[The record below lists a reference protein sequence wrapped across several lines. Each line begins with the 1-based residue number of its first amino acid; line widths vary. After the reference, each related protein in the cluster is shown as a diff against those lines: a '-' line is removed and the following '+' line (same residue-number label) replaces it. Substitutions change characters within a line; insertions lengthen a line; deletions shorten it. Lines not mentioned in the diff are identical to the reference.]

1 MVHRPQLR
9 IPGLT
14 LLALVVGALGAGPA
28 LATFKGHNGRIAWA
42 VWNAGGGGG
51 GGYAWLAT
59 YNSRGRAHR
68 QLDYCPEDNNGSVCQ
83 NWYDVT
89 YSPDGTQ
96 LMWDQPDNTGKRA
109 IMLAGADALS
119 PTPVENEAADDSQA
133 SFAPTGRRI
142 VYIRQTVGAGGE
154 FGTIET
160 SDLSGGNVKVVTA
173 VPAAAPLFTP
183 DGKRIL
189 FIREDKFSSRAG
201 LWSIRS
207 NGQGLHRLLPHALA
221 YDISP
226 DGRHIA
232 FVNKPGDL
240 YVANSDG
247 SHRRRLAHRPGGDP
261 ITAVRYSP
269 DGKQLVIAGQADGNA
284 LFTLVTSGGTPK
296 RIVNNDDG
304 RTDTTGLSWQPLP

>member
-14 LLALVVGALGAGPA
+14 LLALVVGAVLAGPA

-59 YNSRGRAHR
+59 YNRRGRGRR
-68 QLDYCPEDNNGSVCQ
+68 QLGYCPEDNNGSVCQ

-96 LMWDQPDNTGKRA
+96 LLWNQPDSTGKRV
-109 IMLAGADALS
+109 IMLARADGSS
-119 PTPVENEAADDSQA
+119 PTAVDTETADDSQA

-142 VYIRQTVGAGGE
+142 VYIRQAVGAGGE

-160 SDLSGGNVKVVTA
+160 SDLSGGNVSEVTA

-201 LWSIRS
+201 LWSIRA
-207 NGQGLHRLLPHALA
+207 NGLGLHRTLPHVLA

-247 SHRRRLAHRPGGDP
+247 SHRRRLARRPGGDP

-269 DGKQLVIAGQADGNA
+269 DGKQLVLAGQGNGNA
-284 LFTLVTSGGTPK
+284 LFTVAASGGTPK

-304 RTDTTGLSWQPLP
+304 RTDTTGLSWQAC